1 MADALLAG
9 EGGGA
14 RGGSWSRHRSGS
26 GEGSLSTMGGVEGEE
41 SPPVQVVSES
51 PSPSPEAEVEVESRR
66 KRGRSIGGGGGG
78 GGGASSLATVE
89 VEDILNP
96 DGGGGTL
103 TNSWLKREF
112 EECFGLNW
120 FLPAAKPSG
129 HRMVR
134 VVVVFVVTTLR
145 S

>member
-78 GGGASSLATVE
+78 GASSPAAVE
-89 VEDILNP
+89 GEDILNP
-96 DGGGGTL
+96 DGGGRTL
-103 TNSWLKREF
+103 IYSWLKREF
-112 EECFGLNW
+112 AECLGLKW
-120 FLPAAKPSG
+120 FFSNNASD
-129 HRMVR
+129 RMTDG
-134 VVVVFVVTTLR
+134 FHCIKEYKIK
-145 S
+145 